1 MNEKSRQES
10 CKCDEGKTQDPPR
23 LCTAELFRGGNRIEI
38 EHRGETYRLQI
49 TRQGKL
55 ILTK

>member
-1 MNEKSRQES
+1 MSADRLSR
-10 CKCDEGKTQDPPR
+10 TTPR
-23 LCTAELFRGGNRIEI
+23 LSTAELFRGHSRIEI
-38 EHRGETYRLQI
+38 EHKGETYRLQI

>member
-1 MNEKSRQES
+1 MEKRPEPRDERVRPAVVRRISSR
-10 CKCDEGKTQDPPR
+10 
-23 LCTAELFRGGNRIEI
+23 ELFASADRIEI
-38 EHRGETYRLQI
+38 EHRGATYRLQI